1 MSLKKMYEEYG
12 QGVKAMEKMIK
23 NKDYFQA
30 YEKSGELLDLLY
42 EIHSRYSYGR
52 KDINELQNIQ
62 NQLMAKMAKFGFKRR
77 VSKSG
82 KKSVRKPERRGKRSV
97 KKSKSKRRGKR
108 SVKKSKSKRR
118 GKRSAK
124 KSVRKP
130 KRRASR
136 SKSKSRK
143 PRKY

>member
-108 SVKKSKSKRR
+108 S
-118 GKRSAK
+118 AK

>member
-52 KDINELQNIQ
+52 KDINELKNIQ

-108 SVKKSKSKRR
+108 S
-118 GKRSAK
+118 AK